1 MATLSRDPSAP
12 GTVFPPADGASLGP
26 LHDDLASSDGRAALV
41 GPDGT
46 RVEIPGQIHDALIQV
61 VDALRRGSAV
71 TVAPIST
78 RLTTSQAAELLGVS
92 RPTLVRLIEA
102 GSIPYDQPRRHRF
115 LRLDDVLAFKERRQH
130 EQRMRLA
137 EMTRQAVA
145 DGLYQD
151 TAEDYADALREARG
165 KTA

>member
-1 MATLSRDPSAP
+1 MLT
-12 GTVFPPADGASLGP
+12 P
-26 LHDDLASSDGRAALV
+26 LHDTLASSDGPAALV
-41 GPDGT
+41 GPDGR
-46 RVEIPGQIHDALIQV
+46 RVEIPTQVHDALIQV
-61 VDALRRGSAV
+61 VDALRQGCAV
-71 TVAPIST
+71 TVAAVST

-92 RPTLVRLIEA
+92 RPTLVRLLEDGA
-102 GSIPYDQPRRHRF
+102 IPYDQPRRHRT

-130 EQRMRLA
+130 DQRMRLA